1 MKKFKLLTAMAVAAL
16 TVVFASFALV
26 GCGEKDYSFEAE
38 NADITVGTSMQFDAS
53 KVPPDH
59 DWSSPNG
66 WMIMFDP
73 QYQSELPVKV
83 IVESGNTEHTGSDEE
98 QGPEVTNVGNFY
110 GKGTLMTWKITASKA
125 CEATL
130 KLRAASAKVDNGQT
144 PTRVDAVDF
153 SAEAPVKLKVNDTE
167 VALTGVLP
175 GLETI
180 EVTDFSFYRNFA
192 DTVTANINLVEG
204 ENTIVLV
211 APERLSV
218 INVDKIIINCSAKL
232 SYTPVDNSDFP
243 SSVM

>member
-1 MKKFKLLTAMAVAAL
+1 M
-16 TVVFASFALV
+16 
-26 GCGEKDYSFEAE
+26 
-38 NADITVGTSMQFDAS
+38 
-53 KVPPDH
+53 
-59 DWSSPNG
+59 
-66 WMIMFDP
+66 
-73 QYQSELPVKV
+73 
-83 IVESGNTEHTGSDEE
+83 
-98 QGPEVTNVGNFY
+98 
-110 GKGTLMTWKITASKA
+110 
-125 CEATL
+125 
-130 KLRAASAKVDNGQT
+130 
-144 PTRVDAVDF
+144 DAVDF

-218 INVDKIIINCSAKL
+218 INIDKIIINCSAKL

>member
-1 MKKFKLLTAMAVAAL
+1 
-16 TVVFASFALV
+16 
-26 GCGEKDYSFEAE
+26 
-38 NADITVGTSMQFDAS
+38 
-53 KVPPDH
+53 
-59 DWSSPNG
+59 
-66 WMIMFDP
+66 
-73 QYQSELPVKV
+73 
-83 IVESGNTEHTGSDEE
+83 
-98 QGPEVTNVGNFY
+98 
-110 GKGTLMTWKITASKA
+110 MTWKITASKA